1 MTTDSDPRVLFAAE
15 RTMLAWLRTGIAS
28 IGLGFV
34 VARFGYVLRL
44 VDPDIPRSLI
54 PSATI
59 GIALI
64 LIGAAMMSA
73 AAWQQERFLRTL
85 TPSEWPRRYSPRLA
99 IAFALLLAFCGLAL
113 AVYLASTSNGRA
125 SATQAGSAVVRQ
137 GFGRELESAALPPR
151 TRGG

>member
-1 MTTDSDPRVLFAAE
+1 VTTDSDPRVLFAAE
-15 RTMLAWLRTGIAS
+15 RTLLAWLRTGIAS

-85 TPSEWPRRYSPRLA
+85 APSEWPRRYSPRLA
-99 IAFALLLAFCGLAL
+99 IAFAWLMALCGLAL
-113 AVYLASTSNGRA
+113 AVYLASTSNGRMRA
-125 SATQAGSAVVRQ
+125 AQEGSAVVRH
-137 GFGRELESAALPPR
+137 GEVSSSVSAMSASASR
-151 TRGG
+151 DG